1 MTWAGGTVI
10 WVAGISCRQLWQ
22 AVLQMRSLAQIF
34 VGVKPVPKLDIKASY
49 TLPRRT
55 RTAQLAELAV
65 SKNYGSELDV
75 TATYKI
81 YDNLSYMVGFAYLWA
96 GDYWK
101 GTNSAAHD

>member
-1 MTWAGGTVI
+1 MG
-10 WVAGISCRQLWQ
+10 
-22 AVLQMRSLAQIF
+22 QIF

-49 TLPRRT
+49 TI
-55 RTAQLAELAV
+55 AQADKDASSSGWV

-96 GDYWK
+96 GDYFK
-101 GTNSAAHD
+101 GTNAATQIDNDYLITHKLTLTF